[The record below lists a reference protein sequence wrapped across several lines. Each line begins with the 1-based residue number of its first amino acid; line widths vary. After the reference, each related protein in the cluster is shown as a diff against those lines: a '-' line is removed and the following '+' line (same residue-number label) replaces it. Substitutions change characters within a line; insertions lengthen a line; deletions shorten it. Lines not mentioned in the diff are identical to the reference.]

1 MSNAARRIPPP
12 PTEQDMALAQ
22 EASRTLAKITEP
34 QRELRLVTDDNR
46 HEMLSLSPLVLRLL
60 QDALVHLSQGRAVTL
75 VPHGAELTTQE
86 AADYLNVSRP
96 YVVQL
101 IESGKLMARK
111 VGTRRRIAFQDLV
124 QFDDA
129 DRATRRAA
137 IDEVARLSQELD
149 GEGVFELPESIRGE

>member
-1 MSNAARRIPPP
+1 
-12 PTEQDMALAQ
+12 
-22 EASRTLAKITEP
+22 
-34 QRELRLVTDDNR
+34 
-46 HEMLSLSPLVLRLL
+46 MLSLSPLVLRLL

-75 VPHGAELTTQE
+75 VPHGAEMTTQE

-101 IESGKLMARK
+101 IESGKLLARK

-137 IDEVARLSQELD
+137 LDDVARLSQELD
-149 GEGVFELPESIRGE
+149 GEGVFELPESTRGE